1 MSTFK
6 VDVHDQAAGLRRLF
20 TSHGAQ
26 LVALTS
32 AAAIPTRSQLVA
44 GAAFNLAA
52 RGRRVLL
59 LDENPA
65 PRNASS
71 LLLEGP
77 RAGGDLLQV
86 IRGEVSLAQA
96 TLRINRNLA
105 VLGVDRLANAELPLT
120 RRLADLLQQIEDAYD
135 LVIVDC
141 SVLRTSQVSTL
152 GLQAKGLVVA
162 VTAASN
168 GIMQAYAQIKRL
180 AQFHHREHFQIL
192 VTAKVGRDEAR
203 VIFNNLRKVA
213 DDHLGVRLAYLG
225 LVNPGRAEMLADL
238 LDSGLSMPAVNLSN
252 VSGLASSL
260 GFGMGMGPQNS
271 VV

>member
-1 MSTFK
+1 MSSIK
-6 VDVHDQAAGLRRLF
+6 MDAHDQAAGLRRLF
-20 TSHGAQ
+20 TSRGAQ

-32 AAAIPTRSQLVA
+32 AVSIPGRSQLVA
-44 GAAFNLAA
+44 GAAFNLAT

-71 LLLEGP
+71 LLLEST
-77 RAGGDLLQV
+77 RAGADLLQV

-120 RRLADLLQQIEDAYD
+120 RRLADLLQQIEDGYE

-141 SVLRTSQVSTL
+141 SASRTNQVSTL
-152 GLQAKGLVVA
+152 GLQARGLVVA

-180 AQFHHREHFQIL
+180 AQFHHREHFQIV
-192 VTAKVGRDEAR
+192 VTGKVGRDEAR

-213 DDHLGVRLAYLG
+213 DEHLGVQLAYLG

-238 LDSGLSMPAVNLSN
+238 LDTGLSMPVMNLGN
-252 VSGLASSL
+252 VSELASTL